1 MKGMESN
8 NKPPNKNMSINDM
21 SDEIW
26 VLLSNYKKGLNDK
39 FMVSNLGRVKDVD
52 RFVRNGKT
60 GKRFIKSKIMPQ
72 ANDGRGTI
80 GYMRVSLSD
89 NKRSVSILVHK
100 LVAHCFIGDI
110 PNGYH
115 INHKDFNT
123 HNNNVLNLE
132 IVTREQNIKHYQD
145 NLLEKMNKGEVVSN
159 YRFSKN
165 QIIDIYNSKLKMAE
179 ISKMYNVNWK
189 TIKDIKLKYT
199 FKEITKD
206 LPDNKPRRERL
217 SVNIILDIYNN
228 KHLPAKV
235 MMRKYKLSES
245 AVMAVR
251 SGRRHS
257 KITGH
262 KYGFN
267 Q

>member
-123 HNNNVLNLE
+123 HNNNVLEFLN
-132 IVTREQNIKHYQD
+132 NP
-145 NLLEKMNKGEVVSN
+145 LLQKSSQYSNTFLPLGLSMFMPTIPVAVSGI
-159 YRFSKN
+159 RSATSLVMPTS
-165 QIIDIYNSKLKMAE
+165 YN
-179 ISKMYNVNWK
+179 
-189 TIKDIKLKYT
+189 
-199 FKEITKD
+199 
-206 LPDNKPRRERL
+206 
-217 SVNIILDIYNN
+217 
-228 KHLPAKV
+228 
-235 MMRKYKLSES
+235 KLSGQVS
-245 AVMAVR
+245 AQLYPERNANTPFSLMM
-251 SGRRHS
+251 SNIGIHGRIFQKLQSSQHTILYPRLNAS
-257 KITGH
+257 L
-262 KYGFN
+262 N
-267 Q
+267 A